1 MMLGQPATGEDFCG
15 RRQELD
21 DLWRYL
27 ENEHIRFP
35 GVRRLGKT
43 SILKRLQEQAAE
55 QGVLARWLDVSHIHS
70 AESFVLA
77 LEQAYPPPALRKFAN
92 DQAQSIA
99 GWFSRLRRIDAS
111 LPEIIGGGGL
121 GIELGDGPM
130 PDWLVAGEVLRQRL
144 QPQPLLILLDEF
156 PVMLQTLL
164 DTRPAE
170 AQQLLA
176 WLRIWRQTGGPCR
189 FVFTGSIGLQSL
201 LERHHLADKMN
212 DCYDYPLGAFRP
224 TEARAMW
231 QKFTQ
236 QAGSSASDEVIEN
249 ALTRLGWLSPYFLCL
264 LLDETLRA
272 ARERQQENPTP
283 ADRDMLILSDVHDA
297 YEKLLAN
304 RSRFYHWE
312 LRLKTTLPASELAL
326 CQDLLK
332 HVSRHADGL
341 TLRQL
346 HSRLSKHEA
355 DAERR
360 TQRLQDL
367 LVRLSDEGYLSPPS
381 ASQRVQFLSFPLR
394 DWWSRNHV

>member
-70 AESFVLA
+70 AKDFVQA
-77 LEQAYPPPALRKFAN
+77 LEQAYPEHALRKFAN

-164 DTRPAE
+164 DTRPAD

-176 WLRIWRQTGGPCR
+176 WLRIWRQTGGLCR

>member
-55 QGVLARWLDVSHIHS
+55 QGALARWLDVSHIHS
-70 AESFVLA
+70 AKDFVQA
-77 LEQAYPPPALRKFAN
+77 LEQAYPEHALLKFAK

-121 GIELGDGPM
+121 GIELGNGPI
-130 PDWLVAGEVLRQRL
+130 PDWLVAGETLRQRL
-144 QPQPLLILLDEF
+144 QPRPLLILLDEF

-176 WLRIWRQTGGPCR
+176 WLRIWRQTGGLCR

-236 QAGSSASDEVIEN
+236 QAGSSVSDEVIED

-283 ADRDMLILSDVHDA
+283 ADRDTLILSDVHDA

-304 RSRFYHWE
+304 RSRFHHWE